1 MISSEH
7 TRKLWIGDSEA
18 KIVLLVIDG
27 LGGLPRPETGK
38 SELETASLVNLDRL
52 AATGSCGSINP
63 LGPGYEGIAGRELR
77 FRDVFRDTL
86 RAEMVRDEDVFLMG
100 EDISGGF
107 DRDTKEPL
115 DAWGGPFA
123 ATKGLVQEFGPDR
136 IRDAPISEAG
146 FVGAAVGSA
155 LTGLRPVVDLMYFDF
170 VTVAFDQLLSN
181 AAKSRYM
188 FGGQT
193 RVPMTLFA
201 RSGAGT
207 GHAAQHSESFYS
219 MLAHI
224 PGLKVVVPS
233 DPYSVKGLLAAA
245 IRDDDPVFLVNDK
258 KLINLTGF
266 VPDEEYVIELGKGR
280 YMQRGD
286 DVTLVGI
293 SYTSIVCQQAAD
305 QLAENGIK
313 ADVIDMMSLSPF
325 DENILIESVQKTNN
339 VVIVDEDT
347 PRASMAS
354 EFAAIIADKACDYL
368 DAPVKRVTA
377 PHSPVP
383 YNKDLETAFMP
394 QPEDVVETVRKMLE
408 R

>member
-1 MISSEH
+1 MTTQQS
-7 TRKLWIGDSEA
+7 T
-18 KIVLLVIDG
+18 
-27 LGGLPRPETGK
+27 
-38 SELETASLVNLDRL
+38 
-52 AATGSCGSINP
+52 NP
-63 LGPGYEGIAGRELR
+63 LGPGYEGVAGSEKR

-107 DRDTKEPL
+107 DKDTKEPL

-123 ATKGLVQEFGPDR
+123 ATKGLVQEFGPER
-136 IRDAPISEAG
+136 IRDTPISEAG
-146 FVGAAVGSA
+146 FVGAAVGAA

-193 RVPMTLFA
+193 RVPLTLFA

-245 IRDDDPVFLVNDK
+245 IRDDDPVFLINDK

-266 VPDEEYVIELGKGR
+266 VPDEEYIIELGKGR
-280 YMQRGD
+280 YTRRGG
-286 DVTLVGI
+286 DVTLVGM
-293 SYTSIVCQQAAD
+293 SYTSIVCQQAAEI
-305 QLAENGIK
+305 LA
-313 ADVIDMMSLSPF
+313 ADGVEAEVIDMMSLSPF
-325 DENILIESVQKTNN
+325 DEDILLESVMKTNR

-347 PRASMAS
+347 PRASMSS
-354 EFAAIIADKACDYL
+354 EFAAVIADKAFDYL
-368 DAPVKRVTA
+368 DAPVKRVTG
-377 PHSPVP
+377 PHAPVP
-383 YNKDLETAFMP
+383 YNKALETAFMP
-394 QPEDVVETVRKMLE
+394 QPDDVVGTVRKMLA
-408 R
+408 RD

>member
-1 MISSEH
+1 MTTQQSTS
-7 TRKLWIGDSEA
+7 
-18 KIVLLVIDG
+18 
-27 LGGLPRPETGK
+27 
-38 SELETASLVNLDRL
+38 
-52 AATGSCGSINP
+52 P
-63 LGPGYEGIAGRELR
+63 LGPGYEGVPGEEKR

-86 RAEMVRDEDVFLMG
+86 RAEMIRDEDVFLMG

-107 DRDTKEPL
+107 DKDTKEPL

-123 ATKGLVQEFGPDR
+123 ATKGLVQEFGPER

-146 FVGAAVGSA
+146 FVGAAVGAA

-193 RVPMTLFA
+193 RVPLTLFA

-266 VPDEEYVIELGKGR
+266 VPDEDYIIELGKGR
-280 YMQRGD
+280 YTRRGG
-286 DVTLVGI
+286 DVTLVGM
-293 SYTSIVCQQAAD
+293 SYTSITCQQAAEK
-305 QLAENGIK
+305 LAADGIQ
-313 ADVIDMMSLSPF
+313 AEVIDMMSLSPF
-325 DENILIESVQKTNN
+325 DEDILLESVQKTNR

-354 EFAAIIADKACDYL
+354 EFAAVIADKAFDYL

-377 PHSPVP
+377 PHAPVP
-383 YNKDLETAFMP
+383 YNKGLETAFMP
-394 QPEDVVETVRKMLE
+394 QPDDIVGTVRNLLGLA
-408 R
+408 

>member
-1 MISSEH
+1 MTTSQAN
-7 TRKLWIGDSEA
+7 K
-18 KIVLLVIDG
+18 
-27 LGGLPRPETGK
+27 
-38 SELETASLVNLDRL
+38 
-52 AATGSCGSINP
+52 P
-63 LGPGYEGIAGRELR
+63 LGPGYYGVAGKELR

-86 RAEMVRDEDVFLMG
+86 RAEMIRDEDVFLMG

-107 DRDTKEPL
+107 DKETKEPL

-123 ATKGLVQEFGPDR
+123 ATKGLVQEFGPER
-136 IRDAPISEAG
+136 IRDTPISEAG

-193 RVPMTLFA
+193 RVPLTLFA

-245 IRDDDPVFLVNDK
+245 IRDDDPVFVVNDK

-266 VPDEEYVIELGKGR
+266 VPDEEYLIELGKGR
-280 YMQRGD
+280 YMRRGT
-286 DVTLVGI
+286 DVTLVGM
-293 SYTSIVCQQAAD
+293 SYTSIACQKAAD
-305 QLAENGIK
+305 QLAESGID
-313 ADVIDMMSLSPF
+313 AEVIDMMSLSPF
-325 DENILIESVQKTNN
+325 DEDILIESVAKTNN

-354 EFAAIIADKACDYL
+354 EFAAVIADRAFDHL

-383 YNKDLETAFMP
+383 YNRDLEKAFMP
-394 QPEDVVETVRKMLE
+394 QPEDIVKTVRTLLG
-408 R
+408 RD

>member
-1 MISSEH
+1 MTTSQAS
-7 TRKLWIGDSEA
+7 
-18 KIVLLVIDG
+18 
-27 LGGLPRPETGK
+27 K
-38 SELETASLVNLDRL
+38 S
-52 AATGSCGSINP
+52 I
-63 LGPGYEGIAGRELR
+63 GPGYEGVAGSEKR
-77 FRDVFRDTL
+77 FRDIFRDTL
-86 RAEMVRDEDVFLMG
+86 RAEMLRDEDVFLMG

-107 DRDTKEPL
+107 DKDTKEPL

-193 RVPMTLFA
+193 RVPLTLFA

-219 MLAHI
+219 ILAHI

-266 VPDEEYVIELGKGR
+266 VPDEDYIIELGKGR
-280 YMQRGD
+280 YMRRGT
-286 DVTLVGI
+286 DVTLVGM
-293 SYTSIVCQQAAD
+293 SYTSVAWQKAAE
-305 QLAENGIK
+305 QLAEIGID
-313 ADVIDMMSLSPF
+313 AEVIDMMSLSPF
-325 DENILIESVQKTNN
+325 DEDILIESVAKTNN

-354 EFAAIIADKACDYL
+354 EFAAVIADKAFDHL

-377 PHSPVP
+377 PHAPVP
-383 YNKDLETAFMP
+383 YNRDLEIAFMP
-394 QPEDVVETVRKMLE
+394 QPEDIVGTVKNTLDRE
-408 R
+408 

>member
-1 MISSEH
+1 
-7 TRKLWIGDSEA
+7 
-18 KIVLLVIDG
+18 
-27 LGGLPRPETGK
+27 
-38 SELETASLVNLDRL
+38 
-52 AATGSCGSINP
+52 
-63 LGPGYEGIAGRELR
+63 
-77 FRDVFRDTL
+77 
-86 RAEMVRDEDVFLMG
+86 MVRDEDVFLMG

-107 DRDTKEPL
+107 DKDTKEPL

-123 ATKGLVQEFGPDR
+123 ATKGLVQEFGPER

-146 FVGAAVGSA
+146 FVGAAVGAA

-193 RVPMTLFA
+193 RVPLTLFA

-266 VPDEEYVIELGKGR
+266 VPDEDYIIELGKGR
-280 YMQRGD
+280 YTRRGG
-286 DVTLVGI
+286 DVTLVGM
-293 SYTSIVCQQAAD
+293 SYTSIACQQAAEK
-305 QLAENGIK
+305 LATDGIQ
-313 ADVIDMMSLSPF
+313 AEVIDMMSLSPF
-325 DENILIESVQKTNN
+325 DEDILLESVQKTNR

-354 EFAAIIADKACDYL
+354 EFAAVIADKAFDYL

-377 PHSPVP
+377 PHAPVP
-383 YNKDLETAFMP
+383 YNKGLETAFMP
-394 QPEDVVETVRKMLE
+394 QPDDIVGTVRNLLGLA
-408 R
+408 

>member
-1 MISSEH
+1 M
-7 TRKLWIGDSEA
+7 
-18 KIVLLVIDG
+18 
-27 LGGLPRPETGK
+27 
-38 SELETASLVNLDRL
+38 N
-52 AATGSCGSINP
+52 
-63 LGPGYEGIAGRELR
+63 
-77 FRDVFRDTL
+77 
-86 RAEMVRDEDVFLMG
+86 RDEDVFLMG

-107 DRDTKEPL
+107 DKDTKEPL

-123 ATKGLVQEFGPDR
+123 ATKGLVQEFGVER
-136 IRDAPISEAG
+136 IRDTPISEAG

-155 LTGLRPVVDLMYFDF
+155 LTGMRPVVDLMYFDF

-193 RVPMTLFA
+193 KVPLTLFA

-280 YMQRGD
+280 YMRRGT
-286 DVTLVGI
+286 DVTLVGM
-293 SYTSIVCQQAAD
+293 SYTSVVCQKAAE
-305 QLAENGIK
+305 QLAESGID
-313 ADVIDMMSLSPF
+313 AEVIDMMSLSPF
-325 DENILIESVQKTNN
+325 DEDILIESVAKTNN

-347 PRASMAS
+347 PRASMSS
-354 EFAAIIADKACDYL
+354 EFAAVIADKGFDHL
-368 DAPVKRVTA
+368 DSPVKRVTS

-383 YNKDLETAFMP
+383 YNSALEQAFMP
-394 QPEDVVETVRKMLE
+394 QPEDIVKTVRGMLG
-408 R
+408 RD

>member
-1 MISSEH
+1 MTIQQSS
-7 TRKLWIGDSEA
+7 
-18 KIVLLVIDG
+18 
-27 LGGLPRPETGK
+27 
-38 SELETASLVNLDRL
+38 
-52 AATGSCGSINP
+52 NP
-63 LGPGYEGIAGRELR
+63 LGPGYDGVAGSEQR

-86 RAEMVRDEDVFLMG
+86 RAEMNRDNDVFLMG

-107 DRDTKEPL
+107 DKETKEPL

-123 ATKGLVQEFGPDR
+123 ATKGLVQEFGPER

-146 FVGAAVGSA
+146 FVGAAVGAA

-193 RVPMTLFA
+193 RVPLTLFA

-245 IRDDDPVFLVNDK
+245 IRDDDPVFLINDK

-266 VPDEEYVIELGKGR
+266 VPEEEYVIELGKGR
-280 YMQRGD
+280 YMRRGSD
-286 DVTLVGI
+286 ITLVGM
-293 SYTSIVCQQAAD
+293 SYTSIVCQQAAET
-305 QLAENGIK
+305 LAADGIE
-313 ADVIDMMSLSPF
+313 AEVIDMMSLSPF
-325 DENILIESVQKTNN
+325 DEDILLESVMKTNR

-347 PRASMAS
+347 PRASMSS
-354 EFAAIIADKACDYL
+354 EFAAVVADKAFDYL
-368 DAPVKRVTA
+368 DAPVKRVTG
-377 PHSPVP
+377 PHAPVP
-383 YNKDLETAFMP
+383 YNKGLETAFMP
-394 QPEDVVETVRKMLE
+394 QPDDVVGTVRNMLARE
-408 R
+408 

>member
-1 MISSEH
+1 MTTSQ
-7 TRKLWIGDSEA
+7 A
-18 KIVLLVIDG
+18 
-27 LGGLPRPETGK
+27 
-38 SELETASLVNLDRL
+38 N
-52 AATGSCGSINP
+52 NP
-63 LGPGYEGIAGRELR
+63 IGPGYEGVAGSEKR
-77 FRDVFRDTL
+77 FRDIFRDTL
-86 RAEMVRDEDVFLMG
+86 RAEMLRDEDVYLMG

-107 DRDTKEPL
+107 DKDTKEPL

-146 FVGAAVGSA
+146 FVGAAIGSA

-193 RVPMTLFA
+193 RVPLTLFA

-266 VPDEEYVIELGKGR
+266 VPDEDYVIELGKGR
-280 YMQRGD
+280 YMRRGE
-286 DVTLVGI
+286 DVTLVGM
-293 SYTSIVCQQAAD
+293 SYTSIACQKAAD
-305 QLAENGIK
+305 QLAEIGID
-313 ADVIDMMSLSPF
+313 AEVIDMMSLSPF
-325 DENILIESVQKTNN
+325 DEDILIESVAKTNN

-354 EFAAIIADKACDYL
+354 EFAAVIADKAFDYL
-368 DAPVKRVTA
+368 DAPVKRVTS
-377 PHSPVP
+377 PHAPVP
-383 YNKDLETAFMP
+383 YSRDLEIEFMP
-394 QPEDVVETVRKMLE
+394 QPEDIVGTVKTLLGRV
-408 R
+408 

>member
-1 MISSEH
+1 MTTSQ
-7 TRKLWIGDSEA
+7 A
-18 KIVLLVIDG
+18 
-27 LGGLPRPETGK
+27 
-38 SELETASLVNLDRL
+38 N
-52 AATGSCGSINP
+52 NP
-63 LGPGYEGIAGRELR
+63 LGPGYDNVPGSVKR
-77 FRDVFRDTL
+77 FRDIFSDTL
-86 RAEMVRDEDVFLMG
+86 KAEMLRDDDVFLMG

-123 ATKGLVQEFGPDR
+123 ATKGLVQEFGPER
-136 IRDAPISEAG
+136 VRDAPISEAG
-146 FVGAAVGSA
+146 FIGAAIGSA
-155 LTGLRPVVDLMYFDF
+155 LTGMRPVVDLMYFDF

-193 RVPMTLFA
+193 RVPLTLFA

-245 IRDDDPVFLVNDK
+245 IRDDDPVFLINDK
-258 KLINLTGF
+258 KLINLDGF
-266 VPDEEYVIELGKGR
+266 VPDEDYVIELGKGR
-280 YMQRGD
+280 YLRRGA
-286 DVTLVGI
+286 DVTLVGM
-293 SYTSIVCQQAAD
+293 SYTSVVCQKAAE
-305 QLAENGIK
+305 QLAEIGID
-313 ADVIDMMSLSPF
+313 AEVIDMMSLSPF
-325 DENILIESVQKTNN
+325 DEDILIESVKKTNN

-347 PRASMAS
+347 PRASMSS
-354 EFAAIIADKACDYL
+354 EFAAVIADKAFDYL

-383 YNKDLETAFMP
+383 YNRELEQAFMP
-394 QPEDVVETVRKMLE
+394 QPADVVGTVKNLLARE
-408 R
+408 

>member
-1 MISSEH
+1 MTTSQ
-7 TRKLWIGDSEA
+7 T
-18 KIVLLVIDG
+18 
-27 LGGLPRPETGK
+27 
-38 SELETASLVNLDRL
+38 
-52 AATGSCGSINP
+52 NP
-63 LGPGYEGIAGRELR
+63 LGPGYEGVAGSEMR
-77 FRDVFRDTL
+77 FRDIFRDTL
-86 RAEMVRDEDVFLMG
+86 RAEMNRDDDVFLMG

-107 DRDTKEPL
+107 DKDTKEPL

-123 ATKGLVQEFGPDR
+123 ATKGLVQEFGVER

-155 LTGLRPVVDLMYFDF
+155 LTGMRPVVDLMYFDF

-193 RVPMTLFA
+193 KVPLTLFA

-245 IRDDDPVFLVNDK
+245 IRDDDPVFVVNDK

-280 YMQRGD
+280 YMRRGT
-286 DVTLVGI
+286 DVTLVGM
-293 SYTSIVCQQAAD
+293 SYTTVVCQKAAD
-305 QLAENGIK
+305 QLAEIGID
-313 ADVIDMMSLSPF
+313 AEVVDMMSLSPF
-325 DENILIESVQKTNN
+325 DEDILIESVTKTHN

-347 PRASMAS
+347 PRASMSS
-354 EFAAIIADKACDYL
+354 EFAAIIADKAFDHL

-377 PHSPVP
+377 PHTPVP
-383 YNKDLETAFMP
+383 YNRDLEQEFMP
-394 QPEDVVETVRKMLE
+394 QPGDVVGTVKNLLGRE
-408 R
+408 